1 MKNGIFILVA
11 SVCYTF
17 LLYQQGIGVNVLLL
31 NLVLLTSLFISNK
44 HYLQNKL
51 ALLFAFGALF
61 SSVFAFVNGHFLT
74 VIANI
79 ISLTFLSISIN
90 LKQQSVLTSLFHV
103 AFSYFTSLA
112 EIVRRAKMKYF
123 KESPANNVIRKK
135 IIIYLSSIVVF
146 ALFITLY
153 QASNVTFR
161 YFIEQFNFKFLS
173 FHLLFF
179 YSISFVLMYAFFRP
193 RILAVLSIYERTLP
207 LNISKSNFESYTFL
221 GNEIE
226 EETEFKTGVVMLG
239 LLNLLLLLV
248 NILDLQFL
256 FNATALPVNIT
267 YAEFVHQGIFSL
279 ILSIII
285 AIAIIIWY
293 FRGTQNFAKQK
304 TLKTLAY
311 VWIAQNA
318 IMLLSAAYKNNL
330 YINEYS
336 LTYKRIGV
344 YVFLIC
350 TLAGLL
356 FTAIKLINKQSN
368 FYLLKNN
375 SLVWYIILILSVPFS
390 WDKTIAEFN
399 IEQATFQH
407 KKPDLDY
414 LYSLSYQALPTIL
427 NYEFS
432 KENQGNLEEFGK
444 KFYENRNDVIKPS
457 KLLLNLNSIL
467 LNEDHYTWQSYNFQ
481 RCNGY
486 DELDKCLAK
495 VPFLQNSTLSNQV
508 KILATNR
515 NLNW

>member
-1 MKNGIFILVA
+1 MKNGIIILVA

-31 NLVLLTSLFISNK
+31 NLVLLPSLLLSNK
-44 HYLQNKL
+44 HYLKNKHT
-51 ALLFAFGALF
+51 LLFASGALI
-61 SSVFAFVNGHFLT
+61 SAVFAFVNGHFLT

-79 ISLTFLSISIN
+79 FSLTFLSISIN
-90 LKQQSVLTSLFHV
+90 LKQQTILTSLFHV
-103 AFSYFTSLA
+103 CYSYLTSLA
-112 EIVRRAKMKYF
+112 QIIRRAKSKYF
-123 KESPANNVIRKK
+123 HESPANNHLRKK
-135 IIIYLSSIVVF
+135 VVIYLSSIVVLAVF
-146 ALFITLY
+146 VTLY
-153 QASNVTFR
+153 QASNITFR
-161 YFIEQFNFKFLS
+161 YFIEQFNLKFLS
-173 FHLLFF
+173 FNLLFF

-207 LNISKSNFESYTFL
+207 LNISPSNFDSYTFL

-239 LLNLLLLLV
+239 LLNALLLLV

-256 FNATALPVNIT
+256 FNATSLPINIT

-311 VWIAQNA
+311 IWIAQNA

-344 YVFLIC
+344 YVFLLC

-356 FTAIKLINKQSN
+356 FTAIKLISKRSN
-368 FYLLKNN
+368 FYLLKTN
-375 SLVWYIILILSVPFS
+375 SMCWYLILVLSVPFS

-399 IEQATFQH
+399 IAQAEH
-407 KKPDLDY
+407 KHNAPDLDY

-427 NYEFS
+427 NYEFDT
-432 KENQGNLEEFGK
+432 KRQGNLAEFGK
-444 KFYENRNDVIKPS
+444 KFYIETHNGIKPS
-457 KLLLNLNSIL
+457 KLLLNLNYIL
-467 LNEDHYTWQSYNFQ
+467 QVEEHYTWQSYNRE
-481 RCNGY
+481 RCEGY
-486 DELDKCLAK
+486 DQLDKNLDK
-495 VPFLQNSTLSNQV
+495 VPFLHHSTLSNQI
-508 KILATNR
+508 KLLSTYR